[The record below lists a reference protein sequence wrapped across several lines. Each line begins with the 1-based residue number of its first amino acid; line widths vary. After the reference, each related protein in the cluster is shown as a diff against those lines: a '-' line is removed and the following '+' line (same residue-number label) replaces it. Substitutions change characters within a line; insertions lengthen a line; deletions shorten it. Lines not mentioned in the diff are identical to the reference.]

1 MNRQNEYA
9 TLRVHFEISESDAE
23 LLARIVNDTDD
34 EELRDFCESL
44 LKETAIAAK
53 SARDAAV
60 GILEKNPFSFW
71 ERSEQKKL

>member
-1 MNRQNEYA
+1 MNRENEYA
-9 TLRVHFEISESDAE
+9 TLRVNFEISQGDAE

-34 EELRDFCESL
+34 EELCEFCSSL
-44 LKETAIAAK
+44 LKKTAIAAK
-53 SARDAAV
+53 RTRDAAV

>member
-1 MNRQNEYA
+1 MNRENEYA
-9 TLRVHFEISESDAE
+9 TLRVNFEISESDAE

-53 SARDAAV
+53 RTHDAAV

-71 ERSEQKKL
+71 ERNEQKKL